1 MVSRKDLTT
10 VVFFLSYVQELL
22 ISFLH
27 CGAVFA
33 SNMVSSTVHTA
44 SHHPDVDALYSRTY
58 DETEREVF
66 PWGFRIISCVT
77 SRITS
82 SIPVIK
88 TPICSLTSFFFFH
101 GFMICRG
108 LSCLSLREILVAG
121 SFGFSSRFWNLERR
135 LLGSWAMLIAE
146 GWNFPLWKFLDLP
159 EAGKITFS
167 LDYMSFVNILLINAI
182 FV

>member
-88 TPICSLTSFFFFH
+88 TPICSLTSFFFFPWFYDMQRSVLPESK
-101 GFMICRG
+101 GNTGGWVIWILLKILEFRTKASWELSDVNSRGMELPFMEVPG
-108 LSCLSLREILVAG
+108 
-121 SFGFSSRFWNLERR
+121 SSRGWEDYLF
-135 LLGSWAMLIAE
+135 LGLHE
-146 GWNFPLWKFLDLP
+146 LR
-159 EAGKITFS
+159 
-167 LDYMSFVNILLINAI
+167 
-182 FV
+182 

>member
-22 ISFLH
+22 KSFLH
-27 CGAVFA
+27 CEAVFA
-33 SNMVSSTVHTA
+33 SNMGSSTIRTA

-58 DETEREVF
+58 DKTGREAF
-66 PWGFRIISCVT
+66 PWGFRIIACVT

-88 TPICSLTSFFFFH
+88 TPICSLISYFFSH
-101 GFMICRG
+101 GFVICRG

-121 SFGFSSRFWNLERR
+121 SFGFSSRFWNLELR

-159 EAGKITFS
+159 EAGEFTFS
-167 LDYMSFVNILLINAI
+167 LDSMSFINILLINAI